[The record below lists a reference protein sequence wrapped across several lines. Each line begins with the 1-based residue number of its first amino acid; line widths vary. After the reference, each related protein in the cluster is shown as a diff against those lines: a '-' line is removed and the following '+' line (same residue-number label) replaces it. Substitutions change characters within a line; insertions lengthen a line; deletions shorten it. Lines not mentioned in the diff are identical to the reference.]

1 MYCVEYFIV
10 PEKMSRTSVTIPES
24 LLAWFQDYCK
34 KQKRSVSAQISFMIE
49 QLKEQEERDK
59 Q

>member
-1 MYCVEYFIV
+1 VS
-10 PEKMSRTSVTIPES
+10 EKMSRTSVTIPES
-24 LLAWFQDYCK
+24 LLVWFQDYCK

-59 Q
+59 